1 MSALAAISLVGA
13 TVRHD
18 IARYVDALFTV
29 YLILIFAYVVVS
41 IMYSVGIR
49 PPYSRW
55 WRALTDFL
63 NSVVEPYLRLFR
75 RFLPMFGPLD
85 LSPMVATF
93 ALIIVWRIVVSAI
106 DG

>member
-1 MSALAAISLVGA
+1 VSALAALPVA
-13 TVRHD
+13 AVRDD

-55 WRALTDFL
+55 WNGVVDFL
-63 NSVVEPYLRLFR
+63 RSVVEPYLRIFR
-75 RFLPMFGPLD
+75 RVLPMFGPLD
-85 LSPMVATF
+85 LSPMVATIV
-93 ALIIVWRIVVSAI
+93 LIVVWRIVVSAI
-106 DG
+106 QG

>member
-1 MSALAAISLVGA
+1 MSASAVVLWTARS
-13 TVRHD
+13 D

-29 YLILIFAYVVVS
+29 YLICIFAYVVIS

-55 WRALTDFL
+55 WNAIVEFL
-63 NSVVEPYLRLFR
+63 RQVVEPYLRIFR
-75 RFLPMFGPLD
+75 RVLPMFGPLD

-93 ALIIVWRIVVSAI
+93 VLIVVWRVVVSLI
-106 DG
+106 QG

>member
-63 NSVVEPYLRLFR
+63 SSVVEPYLRIFR
-75 RFLPMFGPLD
+75 RILPMFGPLD
-85 LSPMVATF
+85 LSPMIATF
-93 ALIIVWRIVVSAI
+93 VLIIVWRIVVSAI

>member
-1 MSALAAISLVGA
+1 VSALAAVVLA

-29 YLILIFAYVVVS
+29 YLICIFAYVVIS
-41 IMYSVGIR
+41 IVYSVGIR

-55 WRALTDFL
+55 WNAIVEFL
-63 NSVVEPYLRLFR
+63 RQVVEPYLRVFR
-75 RFLPMFGPLD
+75 RFLPMLGPLD

>member
-1 MSALAAISLVGA
+1 MSAAAAVVLA

-18 IARYVDALFTV
+18 VARYVNALFLV
-29 YLILIFAYVVVS
+29 YFILIFAYVVLN
-41 IMYSVGIR
+41 IMFAVGVR

-55 WRALTDFL
+55 SNAVLNFL
-63 NSVVEPYLRLFR
+63 RDVVEPYLRIFR

-93 ALIIVWRIVVSAI
+93 VLLIVWRVVVAAI
-106 DG
+106 EG